1 MKKNFFVLFVSLF
14 VSLFFISCEKKVSEQ
29 MIEITQNE
37 DVKKSHHKWF
47 YFTNTG
53 YEQTDKIQNVPQV
66 LFEPWTEAKRISSA
80 NCVSN
85 TAFGIVNRLGVICF
99 ENEYFY
105 LSKDENLFSNRT
117 AGNLVFLNETPIFSV
132 YKSSFFNDTISN
144 QNVNKT
150 KDSHLFLIQFDNEAK
165 ISYPLINCENICTEP
180 NSEITDFVWD
190 GLNWICSAKS
200 ISQTKTSFTYISF
213 TPTVSLVT
221 LSPSTANGFL
231 SIKPSS
237 VDQFRDAKKQL
248 SYSSAPERVKKLLS
262 SFSNNTPFTIKVKTS
277 GGNSPKEYVNLQN
290 NQSILQA
297 TAILAETWSAAL
309 FEDGTFFI
317 EGALEGK
324 HILRNGKPVAIRLP
338 LLPENFVYSDFVITE
353 TSLYAAWEETSF
365 YKTGRSGFIYVDL
378 ENTLY
383 SSNIK
388 I

>member
-14 VSLFFISCEKKVSEQ
+14 VSLFFISCEKKVSDQ
-29 MIEITQNE
+29 IIEITQNE

-117 AGNLVFLNETPIFSV
+117 AGNLVFLNETPIFSL
-132 YKSSFFNDTISN
+132 YKSSFFNDTIST
-144 QNVNKT
+144 QNVNNET
-150 KDSHLFLIQFDNEAK
+150 DNHLFLIQFDNEAK
-165 ISYPLINCENICTEP
+165 ISYPLINCENICLEP

-200 ISQTKTSFTYISF
+200 ISPTKTTFTYLSF
-213 TPTVSLVT
+213 APTVSLIT
-221 LSPSTANGFL
+221 LSPATAKGNL
-231 SIKPSS
+231 SIQPIS
-237 VDQFRDAKKQL
+237 VEQFRDAKKQFN
-248 SYSSAPERVKKLLS
+248 YSEVPERVKKILS
-262 SFSNNTPFTIKVKTS
+262 SFSTDIPFNIEVKTC
-277 GGNSPKEYVNLQN
+277 GGNSPKEYINRPNEQLP
-290 NQSILQA
+290 LKA
-297 TAILAETWSAAL
+297 TAILAESWSAAL
-309 FEDGTFFI
+309 FEDGTLFI

-324 HILRNGKPVAIRLP
+324 HILRNGRPVVIRLP
-338 LLPENFVYSDFVITE
+338 VLPENFVYSDFVITG

-365 YKTGRSGFIYVDL
+365 YKIGRSGFLYVDL

-383 SSNIK
+383 R
-388 I
+388 